1 MAHSTNENPVE
12 WPARAVV
19 TAGMPYGNKPLHFGH
34 VGGVF
39 VPADAFARFLRDR
52 IGKDNVRFVS
62 GTDCFGSP
70 INEGYRKLVEAGEF
84 DGSISDYVMRNHER
98 QANTLRSYG
107 ISLSIYDGSGIGH
120 AGEVHQHVSEAFI
133 EKLHENGFL
142 RKESTLQFYDTEA
155 QTFLNGRQV
164 VGHCPVQG
172 CKSEHAYADECDL
185 GHQYDPIDLI
195 APKSSVT
202 GTVPEMRPVENWY
215 FDLPAFSEFLKK
227 HVEAQGYEFYVISA
241 ATTQGTR
248 ELMKTI
254 AGKLAAL
261 PPVTIYEPEYVK
273 PLAEAG
279 DADELQIERY
289 DDLWVVSGKW
299 LQKLLNDINFDDYE
313 SRMYFDRQLRKSGL
327 FDRLEEQGIEDGDT
341 VSIYDFEFDY
351 TK

>member
-34 VGGVF
+34 AGGVF

-155 QTFLNGRQV
+155 QTFLNGSRCISGTPEACSSRQTRSRASC
-164 VGHCPVQG
+164 GTA
-172 CKSEHAYADECDL
+172 SARITSDL
-185 GHQYDPIDLI
+185 SREPTAS
-195 APKSSVT
+195 APRSTRAIESSSRRGSST
-202 GTVPEMRPVENWY
+202 GASP
-215 FDLPAFSEFLKK
+215 
-227 HVEAQGYEFYVISA
+227 
-241 ATTQGTR
+241 TT
-248 ELMKTI
+248 
-254 AGKLAAL
+254 
-261 PPVTIYEPEYVK
+261 
-273 PLAEAG
+273 
-279 DADELQIERY
+279 
-289 DDLWVVSGKW
+289 
-299 LQKLLNDINFDDYE
+299 
-313 SRMYFDRQLRKSGL
+313 
-327 FDRLEEQGIEDGDT
+327 
-341 VSIYDFEFDY
+341 
-351 TK
+351 

>member
-185 GHQYDPIDLI
+185 GHQYDPVDLI

-241 ATTQGTR
+241 ATTQGTH

>member
-164 VGHCPVQG
+164 AGAAQPRVQ
-172 CKSEHAYADECDL
+172 
-185 GHQYDPIDLI
+185 
-195 APKSSVT
+195 V
-202 GTVPEMRPVENWY
+202 
-215 FDLPAFSEFLKK
+215 
-227 HVEAQGYEFYVISA
+227 
-241 ATTQGTR
+241 
-248 ELMKTI
+248 
-254 AGKLAAL
+254 
-261 PPVTIYEPEYVK
+261 
-273 PLAEAG
+273 
-279 DADELQIERY
+279 
-289 DDLWVVSGKW
+289 
-299 LQKLLNDINFDDYE
+299 
-313 SRMYFDRQLRKSGL
+313 
-327 FDRLEEQGIEDGDT
+327 
-341 VSIYDFEFDY
+341 
-351 TK
+351 

>member
-142 RKESTLQFYDTEA
+142 HKESTLQFYDTEA
-155 QTFLNGRQV
+155 QPFLNGRQV

-172 CKSEHAYADECDL
+172 C
-185 GHQYDPIDLI
+185 
-195 APKSSVT
+195 
-202 GTVPEMRPVENWY
+202 
-215 FDLPAFSEFLKK
+215 
-227 HVEAQGYEFYVISA
+227 
-241 ATTQGTR
+241 
-248 ELMKTI
+248 
-254 AGKLAAL
+254 
-261 PPVTIYEPEYVK
+261 
-273 PLAEAG
+273 
-279 DADELQIERY
+279 
-289 DDLWVVSGKW
+289 
-299 LQKLLNDINFDDYE
+299 
-313 SRMYFDRQLRKSGL
+313 
-327 FDRLEEQGIEDGDT
+327 
-341 VSIYDFEFDY
+341 
-351 TK
+351 